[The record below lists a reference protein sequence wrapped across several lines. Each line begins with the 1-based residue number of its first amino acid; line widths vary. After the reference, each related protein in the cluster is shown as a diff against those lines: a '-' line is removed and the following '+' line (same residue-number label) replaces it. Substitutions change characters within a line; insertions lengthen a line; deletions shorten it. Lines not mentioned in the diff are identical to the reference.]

1 MNNST
6 TMTDLASK
14 KAELFKEEKN
24 FNNVFQEIV
33 RILQND
39 ADEYT
44 KYMEHHINTKSNKSK
59 LFGWKNDDEIDLK

>member
-6 TMTDLASK
+6 TMSDLASK

-44 KYMEHHINTKSNKSK
+44 KYKEHHINTKSNKSK

>member
-1 MNNST
+1 MLFYFLLLIIKMNNST

-44 KYMEHHINTKSNKSK
+44 KYMEHQIK
-59 LFGWKNDDEIDLK
+59 